1 MKLPLSWLHDHVI
14 PELGTRELATR
25 LAMTG
30 TEIDVIHHHGVD
42 ALEHFVVGKVLERA
56 PHPDADKLSVCTV
69 DVGEA
74 EPSQIVCGA
83 PNVAAGQTV
92 AVGRPGSI
100 MPDGTK
106 LKTAKLRGV
115 ASAGMILSEDE
126 VAIASDRAG
135 GIMELPDDLVAG
147 TPLADVLLISDEVL
161 ELEITPNRPD
171 CLGVYGV
178 AREVAA
184 ATGAPLGPPPWE
196 APAARPAFDELRT
209 QDAAGSG
216 TAGDITITNEAPDL
230 CPRMTWRLYEDVTLA
245 PSPRWLKA
253 RLTAAG
259 QRPINNVVDITNYV
273 MLLTGQPLHAFDADR
288 IAGGTLV
295 LRRAADGETI
305 TTLDEVERTL
315 DDQMLLFADGDGP
328 TSIAGVMGGARS
340 EIHDAGTGEPGTS
353 RPTTT
358 RVLMEVATWNGPNVN
373 RTMAKLGLRSEAGSR
388 FEKGLAP
395 EQTLEA
401 QAVAHQLMVELCG
414 ATPVGGTLDL
424 GGDGPAPAVIRLRD
438 EKVTA
443 LLGAPVARDRCAA
456 VLTTLGFGVTPA
468 EDGLDVTVPAF
479 RRIDVTRE
487 ADLIEEVARLEALDT
502 LPSTVPENRTGH
514 AAQLTHAQKV
524 RRRAEDVLVGVG
536 LHEVCGWSFTEPA
549 VLDRLRIPA
558 EHPLRAVVQ
567 LENPMSEAQS
577 ILRPTILGSL
587 LDAAAHNRAHGHAD
601 VQLFESGS
609 VYAARPAPPEA
620 WAGRRPAPADEH
632 HALAVL
638 LHGAAAPASWQGAA
652 SPAPADVFT
661 AKGILEAVLGT
672 LRVPFS
678 IGDAPEGAWPFLH
691 PGRSGAVLDA
701 DGARIGFLGEVHP
714 LVAQAWDLEGPVAAF
729 AVDLGKVAALAPEVV
744 GYRDLT
750 SFPAL
755 RQDLAVV
762 VADDVPA
769 QRVLDVVRGAGG
781 KRLADVRVFDVYRG
795 AQLGEGR
802 VSLALH
808 CEFRAPDRTL
818 TDEDVAPVRAKIVAA
833 LAEQVGGELRG

>member
-1 MKLPLSWLHDHVI
+1 MRLPLGWLHDYVTPEI
-14 PELGTRELATR
+14 PTRELATR

-30 TEIDVIHHHGVD
+30 TEIDVIHHHGVGG
-42 ALEHFVVGKVLERA
+42 LEHFVVGKVLTCER
-56 PHPDADKLSVCTV
+56 HPDADKLSVCTV
-69 DVGEA
+69 DVGDG

-83 PNVAAGQTV
+83 ANVAAGQTV
-92 AVGRPGSI
+92 AVGKPGSV
-100 MPDGTK
+100 MPDGTR

-115 ASAGMILSEDE
+115 ASAGMILAEDE
-126 VAIASDRAG
+126 VGIGQDHA
-135 GIMELPDDLVAG
+135 GIMVLDDALAAG
-147 TPLADVLLISDEVL
+147 TPLATVLPISDEVL

-184 ATGAPLGPPPWE
+184 ATGAPLAPAPWE
-196 APAARPAFDELRT
+196 APQTRAAYDELRT
-209 QDAAGSG
+209 QDAGGAG
-216 TAGDITITNEAPDL
+216 TAGDITIRNEAPDL
-230 CPRMTWRLYEDVTLA
+230 CPRMTWRLYEDITLA

-253 RLTAAG
+253 RLMAAG

-295 LRRAADGETI
+295 LRRATVGEKV
-305 TTLDEVERTL
+305 TTLDDVQRTL
-315 DDQMLLFADGDGP
+315 DDRMLLFADGDGP
-328 TSIAGVMGGARS
+328 TSIAGVMGGSRS
-340 EIHDAGTGEPGTS
+340 EIYDDTV
-353 RPTTT
+353 
-358 RVLMEVATWNGPNVN
+358 RVLMEVATWDGPNIN
-373 RTMAKLGLRSEAGSR
+373 RTMAKLGLRSEAGAR

-401 QAVAHQLMVELCG
+401 QAVAHRLMVELTG
-414 ATPVGGTLDL
+414 ATPVDGTLDL
-424 GGDGPAPAVIRLRD
+424 GGDGPAAAVIRLRD
-438 EKVTA
+438 SRVEG
-443 LLGAPVARDRCAA
+443 LLGAPVARERSAA
-456 VLTTLGFGVTPA
+456 VLETLGFGVAPA
-468 EDGLDVTVPAF
+468 DDGLDITVPAF

-487 ADLIEEVARLEALDT
+487 ADVIEEVARLEALDT

-514 AAQLTHAQKV
+514 AAQLTHGQKV

-558 EHPLRAVVQ
+558 DHALRAVVR

-587 LDAAAHNRAHGHAD
+587 LDATAHNRSHGHTD
-601 VQLFESGS
+601 LGLFESGS
-609 VYAARPAPPEA
+609 VYAARPVAADA

-638 LHGAAAPASWQGAA
+638 LNGASTPASWQA
-652 SPAPADVFT
+652 SGTPAPADVFT
-661 AKGILEAVLGT
+661 AKGILESVLGT
-672 LRVPFS
+672 LRVAFT

-701 DGARIGFLGEVHP
+701 DGNRIGFLGEVHP
-714 LVAQAWDLEGPVAAF
+714 LVAQAWDLDGPVAAF

-762 VADDVPA
+762 VADDVSA
-769 QRVLDVVRGAGG
+769 ARVLEAVRGAAG
-781 KRLADVRVFDVYRG
+781 KRLADVRVFDMYRG
-795 AQLGEGR
+795 AQLGEDR
-802 VSLALH
+802 KSLALH

-818 TDEDVAPVRAKIVAA
+818 TDEDVAPVRAKIVKA